1 MKFSL
6 TQTAAH
12 TIKSDCLVVA
22 IFEGK
27 ELSETATAI
36 DQATDGLIS
45 RFIARGDIS
54 GKSGQSLLIPEV
66 SVITAERIL
75 LIGAGK
81 KDKLTDLHFKTLHT
95 KAMTK
100 LKELTLNQVTF
111 STLELAICNNSAAD
125 KLSLAMQAIDASYY
139 RVDGLKSQPKEQHIP
154 DEFSFIGHASEAD
167 LSNANALLAGIHLTK
182 DLANAPGNICTPSH
196 FAKTAQELA
205 QQYTR
210 ITTQII
216 DEEEG
221 RDIGLNSF
229 LAVGQGS
236 EEPSKFIIM
245 QYQGADN
252 KDEAPIGFVGKGISF
267 DSGGISIKPGE
278 GMEGMKYD
286 MCGAASVFGVFKA
299 AAQMNLKKNLVGI
312 IVAAENMP
320 DGKALKPGDILT
332 SYSGQTIEVIN
343 TDAEG
348 RLALCDGLSYIE
360 KFKPHAVI
368 DIATLTGACVVALGE
383 HNTGL
388 MSNDDTF
395 AKTLLQAGKE
405 AADKAWQLPLDEE
418 YQEQIDSP
426 FADMANIG
434 GRAAGT
440 ITAACFLSRFAKNYT
455 WAHLDIAGS
464 AGGVFDKKKGA
475 TARPVPL
482 LMRYLSTLT

>member
-1 MKFSL
+1 MKFSSI
-6 TQTAAH
+6 QSEAY
-12 TIKSDCLVVA
+12 TIKSDCLVVT

-27 ELSETATAI
+27 EFSETATAI

-45 RFIARGDIS
+45 RLIERGDIS

-66 SVITAERIL
+66 SGINAERVL

-81 KDKLTDLHFKTLHT
+81 KDKLTDLQFKSLHE
-95 KAMTK
+95 KAIAR
-100 LKELTLNQVTF
+100 LKDLTLNQVTF
-111 STLELAICNNSAAD
+111 STLELPISNNPSAD

-139 RVDGLKSQPKEQHIP
+139 RVDGLKSKPKEQHVP
-154 DEFSFIGHASEAD
+154 AEFNFIGQVSEAD
-167 LSNANALLAGIHLTK
+167 LDHANALLAGIHLTK
-182 DLANAPGNICTPSH
+182 DLANAPGNVCTPSY
-196 FAKTAQELA
+196 FAKTAQDLA
-205 QQYTR
+205 QDYTR

-221 RDIGLNSF
+221 YELGFNSF

-245 QYQGADN
+245 HYQGADD

-267 DSGGISIKPGE
+267 DSGGVSIKPGE

-286 MCGAASVFGVFKA
+286 MCGAASVFGVMKA
-299 AAQMNLKKNLVGI
+299 AAEMNFKKNIVGI
-312 IVAAENMP
+312 VVAAENMP

-360 KFKPHAVI
+360 KFKPQAVI

-388 MSNDDTF
+388 MSNDDDF
-395 AKTLLQAGKE
+395 AQTLLKAGKE

-418 YQEQIDSP
+418 YQAQIDSP
-426 FADMANIG
+426 FADMANVG
-434 GRAAGT
+434 GKAAGT
-440 ITAACFLSRFAKNYT
+440 ITAACFLSRFTKNYT

-482 LMRYLSTLT
+482 LMRYLSTLS